1 MVIYWKTQSPITF
14 AVHKLC
20 QSASSP
26 RAPHFQAAYR
36 ILHYL
41 KGTIGHSLF
50 YPASSNLELSA
61 FVDADGES
69 YPDTRCSVSGYCMF
83 VGTALILWKSNKQ
96 ETVSNSYSS
105 GESEYRAMS
114 KAVQEIMWFRNL
126 LQDLWI
132 EIKDSAPL
140 YCDYT
145 AAILIANNFVFHKRT
160 KHVELDCH
168 IVRERVKLG
177 MIKIF

>member
-20 QSASSP
+20 QFASSP

-61 FVDADGES
+61 FVDAH
-69 YPDTRCSVSGYCMF
+69 DTRCSVSGYCMF

-96 ETVSNSYSS
+96 DTVSSS
-105 GESEYRAMS
+105 SAESEYRAMS
-114 KAVQEIMWFRNL
+114 KAVREIIWFRNL
-126 LQDLWI
+126 LHDLWI
-132 EIKDSAPL
+132 EIKDPAPL

-145 AAILIANNFVFHKRT
+145 AAILIANNSVFHKRT
-160 KHVELDCH
+160 KYVERDCH